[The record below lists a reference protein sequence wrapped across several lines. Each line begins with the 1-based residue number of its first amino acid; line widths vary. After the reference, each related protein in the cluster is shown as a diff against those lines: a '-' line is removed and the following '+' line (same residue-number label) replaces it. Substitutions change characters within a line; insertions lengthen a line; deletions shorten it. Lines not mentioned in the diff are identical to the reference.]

1 MDAMVSLRD
10 VSGYDTT
17 ILYSDFLPWAVQDD
31 VDVDVEIESAM
42 F

>member
-17 ILYSDFLPWAVQDD
+17 IYSDFLPWAVQDD